1 MDPAS
6 AAALA
11 VLMKGLAP
19 VLVALIVLGMP
30 AVIVFTVKH
39 FKLRHRE
46 LELEAEV
53 HGKQTQARLAAV
65 EARLVTLETALGG
78 LVRGPGPAALLQLES
93 LRGAPHFSTQE
104 PAGASPQRTST
115 RSPRP

>member
-6 AAALA
+6 TAALA

-46 LELEAEV
+46 LELEAEL
-53 HGKQTQARLAAV
+53 HGKQTQARLAAI
-65 EARLVTLETALGG
+65 EARLGSLETAPGV
-78 LVRGPGPAALLQLES
+78 LVRGPVPAPMQERKPLLE
-93 LRGAPHFSTQE
+93 
-104 PAGASPQRTST
+104 ASPSSSEETADS
-115 RSPRP
+115 

>member
-6 AAALA
+6 TAALA

-46 LELEAEV
+46 LELGAEG
-53 HGKQTQARLAAV
+53 HGKQTQAPLGAP
-65 EARLVTLETALGG
+65 EARLGTPATPPRVVGRGAVPPAPHGPPAPLET
-78 LVRGPGPAALLQLES
+78 PGP
-93 LRGAPHFSTQE
+93 
-104 PAGASPQRTST
+104 
-115 RSPRP
+115 